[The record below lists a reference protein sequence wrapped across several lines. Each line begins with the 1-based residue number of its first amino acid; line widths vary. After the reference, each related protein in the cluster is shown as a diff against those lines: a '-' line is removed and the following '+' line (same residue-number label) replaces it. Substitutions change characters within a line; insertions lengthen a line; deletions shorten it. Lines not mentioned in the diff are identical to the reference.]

1 MGNPVIQQ
9 LSTLIKLATIDN
21 ELAEKE
27 TKMIFK
33 LGVANGLTE
42 EDVQELIQ
50 RIPEEENLDLL
61 TPDQKFEYL
70 YSIVQLMKIDGK
82 VFKSEIVYCQEL
94 AAKLGYKESVI
105 AELSAK
111 IYSDPS
117 ITADRESL
125 KAKVQKYL
133 IA

>member
-9 LSTLIKLATIDN
+9 LSTLINLATIDN
-21 ELAEKE
+21 ELADKE
-27 TKMIFK
+27 TKMIYK
-33 LGVANGLTE
+33 IGQANGLTE
-42 EDVQELIQ
+42 EEVQELVQ
-50 RIPEEENLDLL
+50 KPHSTENLDLL

-105 AELSAK
+105 AELSSK

-117 ITADRESL
+117 ITADRETL
-125 KAKVQKYL
+125 KARVQKYL
-133 IA
+133 K